1 MRVKGGIRVELLRSR
16 GTRPLEEEAEG
27 EEGGEKR
34 KQLRRRAGELGGK
47 GEGKVQEES

>member
-1 MRVKGGIRVELLRSR
+1 MIKRNQATGGQ
-16 GTRPLEEEAEG
+16 EEEG